1 MKKSD
6 LLAAAGFAVALVL
19 FLILSGAFYTVDQ
32 TEQVIITQFGQ
43 PVGNPITE
51 PGLHFKIPF
60 VQSVN
65 SLDKRFLEWDG
76 APVAIPTRDKTYIH
90 VDTFARW
97 RIEDP
102 KTYFV
107 RLHDERSAQSRLED
121 ILGSET
127 RNSIAKHDL
136 IEIVRTDK
144 NRQPLHDE
152 SLKGGPTGAIG
163 VLPPIEFG
171 RQKIEEEIKTA
182 AAQKLAGFGIA
193 VLDFRI
199 KRVNYNPDVL
209 DRIYQRMISE
219 RLQIAQRFRSEG
231 EGESARIAGQRERD
245 LNEIQSN
252 AYRRVQ
258 EIRGEADAKATEIY
272 ARAYTQNPQA
282 AEFYVFLKTLE
293 TYHKIFSKDSTLVL
307 STDSDIFTLL
317 KHAATKTTGSP
328 IPLETPAKPLQLV
341 EARYRLLK
349 PVLDHLTLGQDG
361 IQYYAYGV
369 IKAQIF
375 QLTRCTERE
384 RYLHLIAFIA
394 HQYYR
399 LHDNQV
405 DVLLTSLQSFHNSAL
420 REHKD
425 QCYSATRAAQ

>member
-1 MKKSD
+1 MMQRGI
-6 LLAAAGFAVALVL
+6 LAAVIAVALIL
-19 FLILSGAFYTVDQ
+19 FLVLSGAFYTVNQ

-60 VQSVN
+60 VQNVN
-65 SLDKRFLEWDG
+65 ILDKRFLEWDG

-127 RNSIAKHDL
+127 RNAIAKHDL
-136 IEIVRTDK
+136 IEIVRSDK
-144 NRQPLHDE
+144 NRQPMRDE
-152 SLKGGPTGAIG
+152 TLKGGPTGVIG
-163 VLPPIEFG
+163 VLPPIQFG
-171 RQKIEEEIKTA
+171 RLKIEEEIKA
-182 AAQKLAGFGIA
+182 AAEQKLEEFGIT

-219 RLQIAQRFRSEG
+219 RLQIAQLFRSEG

-252 AYRRVQ
+252 AYRQVQ
-258 EIRGEADAKATEIY
+258 QIRGEADAKATEIY

-282 AEFYVFLKTLE
+282 AEFYAFVKSLE
-293 TYHKIFSKDSTLVL
+293 IYHKIFSKNSTLVL
-307 STDSDIFTLL
+307 STDSDIFALL
-317 KHAATKTTGSP
+317 KHAAAKTTGSTSLDP
-328 IPLETPAKPLQLV
+328 PAK
-341 EARYRLLK
+341 
-349 PVLDHLTLGQDG
+349 
-361 IQYYAYGV
+361 
-369 IKAQIF
+369 
-375 QLTRCTERE
+375 
-384 RYLHLIAFIA
+384 
-394 HQYYR
+394 
-399 LHDNQV
+399 
-405 DVLLTSLQSFHNSAL
+405 TSP
-420 REHKD
+420 
-425 QCYSATRAAQ
+425 

>member
-1 MKKSD
+1 VIGDFSMRRSSG
-6 LLAAAGFAVALVL
+6 LLVLILAAVFVGILV
-19 FLILSGAFYTVDQ
+19 ISLSVYTIDQ
-32 TEQVIITQFGQ
+32 TEQVIITQFGE
-43 PVGNPITE
+43 PVGDPITE
-51 PGLHFKIPF
+51 PGLHFKLPF
-60 VQSVN
+60 VQTVN
-65 SLDKRFLEWDG
+65 TLDKRFLEWDG

-144 NRQPLHDE
+144 NRQPIRDE
-152 SLKGGPTGAIG
+152 SLKGGPTGALG

-182 AAQKLAGFGIA
+182 AAQKLAEFGIT

-252 AYRRVQ
+252 AYLQVQ
-258 EIRGEADAKATEIY
+258 KIRGESDAKASEIY
-272 ARAYTQNPQA
+272 AKAYTQDAQA
-282 AEFYVFLKTLE
+282 AEFYTFLKTLDA
-293 TYHKIFSKDSTLVL
+293 YRKIFTKDTTIVL
-307 STDSDIFTLL
+307 STDSQLFQLL
-317 KHAATKTTGSP
+317 KRVTPKAVASP
-328 IPLETPAKPLQLV
+328 APTA
-341 EARYRLLK
+341 
-349 PVLDHLTLGQDG
+349 GQ
-361 IQYYAYGV
+361 
-369 IKAQIF
+369 
-375 QLTRCTERE
+375 
-384 RYLHLIAFIA
+384 
-394 HQYYR
+394 
-399 LHDNQV
+399 
-405 DVLLTSLQSFHNSAL
+405 
-420 REHKD
+420 
-425 QCYSATRAAQ
+425 

>member
-1 MKKSD
+1 MKKSN
-6 LLAAAGFAVALVL
+6 LLAAAVFAVALVL

-43 PVGNPITE
+43 PVGDPITE

-90 VDTFARW
+90 VNTFARW

-102 KTYFV
+102 KLYFV
-107 RLHDERSAQSRLED
+107 RLHDERSAQSRIED

-144 NRQPLHDE
+144 NRQPLRDE
-152 SLKGGPTGAIG
+152 TLKGGPTGTIG

-171 RQKIEEEIKTA
+171 RLKIEEEIKA
-182 AAQKLAGFGIA
+182 AATQKLAEFGIA

-231 EGESARIAGQRERD
+231 EGQSARIAGQRERD

-282 AEFYVFLKTLE
+282 AEFYAFLKTLE

-307 STDSDIFTLL
+307 STDSDVFALL

-328 IPLETPAKPLQLV
+328 IPIETPEKLSP
-341 EARYRLLK
+341 
-349 PVLDHLTLGQDG
+349 
-361 IQYYAYGV
+361 
-369 IKAQIF
+369 
-375 QLTRCTERE
+375 
-384 RYLHLIAFIA
+384 
-394 HQYYR
+394 
-399 LHDNQV
+399 
-405 DVLLTSLQSFHNSAL
+405 
-420 REHKD
+420 
-425 QCYSATRAAQ
+425 

>member
-1 MKKSD
+1 M
-6 LLAAAGFAVALVL
+6 L

-43 PVGNPITE
+43 PVGAPITE

-144 NRQPLHDE
+144 NRQPLRDE
-152 SLKGGPTGAIG
+152 TLKGGPTHRYHRRP
-163 VLPPIEFG
+163 PPIVFG
-171 RQKIEEEIKTA
+171 RQKVEEEIKTA

-282 AEFYVFLKTLE
+282 AEFYAFLKTLE
-293 TYHKIFSKDSTLVL
+293 TYHKIFTKDSTLVL
-307 STDSDIFTLL
+307 STDSDIFALL

-328 IPLETPAKPLQLV
+328 IPLETPAKPS
-341 EARYRLLK
+341 
-349 PVLDHLTLGQDG
+349 P
-361 IQYYAYGV
+361 
-369 IKAQIF
+369 
-375 QLTRCTERE
+375 
-384 RYLHLIAFIA
+384 
-394 HQYYR
+394 
-399 LHDNQV
+399 
-405 DVLLTSLQSFHNSAL
+405 
-420 REHKD
+420 
-425 QCYSATRAAQ
+425 

>member
-1 MKKSD
+1 MKKSN
-6 LLAAAGFAVALVL
+6 LLVAAVFAVALVL

-43 PVGNPITE
+43 PVGDPITE

-90 VDTFARW
+90 VNTFARW

-102 KTYFV
+102 KLYFV
-107 RLHDERSAQSRLED
+107 RLHDERSAQSRIED

-144 NRQPLHDE
+144 NRQPLRDE
-152 SLKGGPTGAIG
+152 TLKGGPTGTIG

-171 RQKIEEEIKTA
+171 RLKIEEEIKA
-182 AAQKLAGFGIA
+182 AATQKLAEFGIA

-231 EGESARIAGQRERD
+231 EGQSARIAGQRERD

-282 AEFYVFLKTLE
+282 AELYAFLKTLE

-307 STDSDIFTLL
+307 STDSDIFALL

-328 IPLETPAKPLQLV
+328 IPIETPEKPS
-341 EARYRLLK
+341 
-349 PVLDHLTLGQDG
+349 P
-361 IQYYAYGV
+361 
-369 IKAQIF
+369 
-375 QLTRCTERE
+375 
-384 RYLHLIAFIA
+384 
-394 HQYYR
+394 
-399 LHDNQV
+399 
-405 DVLLTSLQSFHNSAL
+405 
-420 REHKD
+420 
-425 QCYSATRAAQ
+425 

>member
-1 MKKSD
+1 MKKSYFAAIAIVAVV
-6 LLAAAGFAVALVL
+6 LLL
-19 FLILSGAFYTVDQ
+19 FLVFSGAFYTVNQ

-43 PVGNPITE
+43 PVGDPITE

-60 VQSVN
+60 VQNVN

-90 VDTFARW
+90 VNTFARW
-97 RIEDP
+97 RIENP
-102 KTYFV
+102 KIYFV

-127 RNSIAKHDL
+127 RNFIAEHNL

-144 NRQPLHDE
+144 NRQPLRDE
-152 SLKGGPTGAIG
+152 TLKGGPTGTIG
-163 VLPPIEFG
+163 VLPPIQFG
-171 RQKIEEEIKTA
+171 RQKIEDEIKVA
-182 AAQKLAGFGIA
+182 ATQKLAEFGIA

-252 AYRRVQ
+252 AYLRVQ
-258 EIRGEADAKATEIY
+258 QIRGESDAKATEIY

-282 AEFYVFLKTLE
+282 AEFYAFLKTLE
-293 TYHKIFSKDSTLVL
+293 TYHKVFTKDSTLVL
-307 STDSDIFTLL
+307 STDSDVFALL
-317 KHAATKTTGSP
+317 KHAATKTTGAIS
-328 IPLETPAKPLQLV
+328 LETP
-341 EARYRLLK
+341 
-349 PVLDHLTLGQDG
+349 
-361 IQYYAYGV
+361 
-369 IKAQIF
+369 
-375 QLTRCTERE
+375 TRP
-384 RYLHLIAFIA
+384 
-394 HQYYR
+394 
-399 LHDNQV
+399 
-405 DVLLTSLQSFHNSAL
+405 SP
-420 REHKD
+420 
-425 QCYSATRAAQ
+425 

>member
-1 MKKSD
+1 MKKSY
-6 LLAAAGFAVALVL
+6 LLPAAVFAVALVL

-43 PVGNPITE
+43 PVGDPITE

-60 VQSVN
+60 VQNVN

-163 VLPPIEFG
+163 VLPPIESG
-171 RQKIEEEIKTA
+171 RQKIEEEIKSA

-199 KRVNYNPDVL
+199 KRVNYNSDVL

-231 EGESARIAGQRERD
+231 EGEAARIAGQRDRD
-245 LNEIQSN
+245 LNEIQST
-252 AYRRVQ
+252 AYRQVQ
-258 EIRGEADAKATEIY
+258 QIRGESDAKATEIY

-282 AEFYVFLKTLE
+282 AEFYTFLKTLE
-293 TYHKIFSKDSTLVL
+293 TYHKIFTKDSTLVL
-307 STDSDIFTLL
+307 STNSDIFALL
-317 KHAATKTTGSP
+317 KHAAGKTNASP
-328 IPLETPAKPLQLV
+328 IPPETPA
-341 EARYRLLK
+341 R
-349 PVLDHLTLGQDG
+349 
-361 IQYYAYGV
+361 
-369 IKAQIF
+369 
-375 QLTRCTERE
+375 
-384 RYLHLIAFIA
+384 
-394 HQYYR
+394 
-399 LHDNQV
+399 
-405 DVLLTSLQSFHNSAL
+405 
-420 REHKD
+420 
-425 QCYSATRAAQ
+425 

>member
-1 MKKSD
+1 MKKGY
-6 LLAAAGFAVALVL
+6 LLAAAAIVLAVVL
-19 FLILSGAFYTVDQ
+19 LLILSGAFYTIDQ

-43 PVGNPITE
+43 PVGEAITE
-51 PGLHFKIPF
+51 PGLHFKVPF

-97 RIEDP
+97 RIDDP

-144 NRQPLHDE
+144 NRQPLRDE
-152 SLKGGPTGAIG
+152 TLKGGPTGTGTIG

-171 RQKIEEEIKTA
+171 RRNIEEEIKAA

-199 KRVNYNPDVL
+199 KRVNYNPEVL

-231 EGESARIAGQRERD
+231 DGESARIAGQRERD
-245 LNEIQSN
+245 INEIQSN
-252 AYRRVQ
+252 AYRQVQ
-258 EIRGEADAKATEIY
+258 QIRGEADAKATEIY

-282 AEFYVFLKTLE
+282 AEFYAFLKTLE
-293 TYHKIFSKDSTLVL
+293 TYRKIFTRDSTLVL
-307 STDSDIFTLL
+307 STDNDLFALL
-317 KHAATKTTGSP
+317 KHAARKVEDSRTIG
-328 IPLETPAKPLQLV
+328 TPAQ
-341 EARYRLLK
+341 
-349 PVLDHLTLGQDG
+349 
-361 IQYYAYGV
+361 
-369 IKAQIF
+369 
-375 QLTRCTERE
+375 
-384 RYLHLIAFIA
+384 
-394 HQYYR
+394 
-399 LHDNQV
+399 
-405 DVLLTSLQSFHNSAL
+405 
-420 REHKD
+420 
-425 QCYSATRAAQ
+425 